1 MTTRMATCFNRT
13 AMVAGVLLSLAGFS
27 TVAVAADT
35 MLGTGGYNRELH
47 TMDMM
52 KMLDANGDHM
62 VSGDEFTS
70 YYGTLYDELDKNRDG
85 SIDSKE
91 WVGTKG
97 DNKVSIATGGYSR
110 QLRTMEMMKAMDTD
124 KDHKVTKDEFIKFHE
139 TVFAAMDTKG
149 GGMIDAESW
158 LRKTTG
164 Q

>member
-1 MTTRMATCFNRT
+1 MTTNLNRT
-13 AMVAGVLLSLAGFS
+13 AIVVGMLMSLGGFAS
-27 TVAVAADT
+27 VVSADT

-47 TMDMM
+47 TMEMM
-52 KMLDANGDHM
+52 KMLDGNGDHM
-62 VSGDEFTS
+62 VTSDEFNT
-70 YYGTLYDELDKNRDG
+70 YYGALFNELDKSRDG
-85 SIDSKE
+85 AIDTKE

-110 QLRTMEMMKAMDTD
+110 QLRTMEMMKTMDTD
-124 KDHKVTKDEFIKFHE
+124 QDHKVTKSEFVKFHE
-139 TVFAAMDTKG
+139 TVFTAMDTKG